1 MPKTSIQQCI
11 VIDALPSKVWKI
23 LTHQEYTCQFFLD
36 DDFIFDWTEGGSILL
51 KNEQKGK
58 VEEIIPGVSLKFSL
72 QQGFQTFIYSYN
84 INPDANGVELN
95 MNCDGL
101 SGNDEEYFLRL
112 QQLQLILQKIKW
124 LAEYS

>member
-1 MPKTSIQQCI
+1 MSKTNIQQHI

-23 LTHQEYTCQFFLD
+23 LTHQEYTRQFFMD
-36 DDFIFDWTEGGSILL
+36 DGFVFDWTEGGPIFL
-51 KNEQKGK
+51 KQEQKGT
-58 VEEIIPGVSLKFSL
+58 VEEIVPGVSIKFNL
-72 QQGFQTFIYSYN
+72 QQGPQTFIYSYN
-84 INPDANGVELN
+84 ISPHLNGVELN
-95 MNCDGL
+95 MNCNGF